1 MKKIKIFAVPSHGNE
16 ERVQAV
22 DFARIIQPMKFLNGY
37 SDKEVEFEV
46 KIFDIDAV
54 KLTAKISKEE
64 QSKLGFDWETVAKNY
79 DIVYFNYMA
88 NPWQF
93 AAMGAMVRKYNK
105 IIVLD
110 VDDALWNVLPDNLS
124 AYEAWKPGSDNIR
137 NFNSICNEVD
147 YITVTNRY
155 LKNVVLNNTTKSADR
170 VIIFPN
176 YVDLDLY
183 SHRSEFKDDGKI
195 QLTHFGS
202 GTHFISLEEKEF
214 VSGIDR
220 VMKEYPNVTFK
231 TVGAHKSKFKMKW
244 GKRYN
249 HAFGS
254 IDIYDW
260 VKNFFPK
267 YMDETDIMVVPLTD
281 NIYNRAKSS
290 IKFIESASAK
300 KPGVWQNIRQYQEVI
315 KDGENG
321 FLAKTAKEWHES
333 IKALIDDAYFR
344 RKAGE
349 AAFKTMED
357 NWQMK
362 DHTIDYAD
370 FFKSILTR

>member
-1 MKKIKIFAVPSHGNE
+1 MKTIKIFAFPSHGNN

-22 DFARIIQPMKFLNGY
+22 DFARIIQPMEFLNKY
-37 SDKEVEFEV
+37 SDDEVKFEV
-46 KIFDIDAV
+46 KIFDIDAI
-54 KLTAKISKEE
+54 KLTPSQQIDLGMEWEE
-64 QSKLGFDWETVAKNY
+64 VAKNN
-79 DIVYFNYMA
+79 DIIYLNYTA
-88 NPWQF
+88 NAWQF
-93 AAMGAMVRKYNK
+93 AAMGAMARKYGRK
-105 IIVLD
+105 IVLD
-110 VDDALWNVLPDNLS
+110 VDDALWNILPDNQS
-124 AYEAWKPGSDNIR
+124 AYEAWKPGSENIR
-137 NFNSICNEVD
+137 VFNAICNEVD

-155 LKNVVLNNTTKSADR
+155 LKNVVLNNTTKQANE
-170 VIIFPN
+170 VFIFPN
-176 YVDLDLY
+176 YIDLDLY
-183 SHRSEFKDDGKI
+183 SHRSEFKDNGKI

-214 VSGIDR
+214 VDGIDR
-220 VMKEYPNVTFK
+220 VLKEYPFVTFK
-231 TVGAHKSKFKMKW
+231 TVGAHKSVFKHKW
-244 GKRYN
+244 GQRYD

-254 IDIYDW
+254 VDIYEW
-260 VKNFFPK
+260 VKDKFPTF
-267 YMDETDIMVVPLTD
+267 MDETDIMVVPLTD

-370 FFKSILTR
+370 FFKSIVD